1 MTKQARILV
10 VDDEPEIGNLLRLFL
25 EDEFDVVTFTD
36 PRLACEEIE
45 LNAYDLVLSDIKMP
59 FLTGLDVVKHVKT
72 VRPATH
78 VILITGH
85 AQTERDKAE
94 AIGLGAAGVLFKPF
108 GDPSKMIEYIQ
119 KVLASAPANAGQ
131 SSGVQT
137 TDANS
142 IDSSPKQVPSLTDAS
157 RNSGGKIRVLVI
169 DDEPDLTDV
178 LTLILEDDY
187 ETTVFNNPVEALKV
201 IETGT
206 FQLVLTDLNMPQMS
220 GVDVIH
226 QIRKVK
232 PKIPVVIMTGHG
244 EGEPEVVEALK
255 AGGGMVLAK
264 PFPEPAFVLEQ
275 LKKMLN

>member
-1 MTKQARILV
+1 
-10 VDDEPEIGNLLRLFL
+10 
-25 EDEFDVVTFTD
+25 
-36 PRLACEEIE
+36 
-45 LNAYDLVLSDIKMP
+45 
-59 FLTGLDVVKHVKT
+59 
-72 VRPATH
+72 
-78 VILITGH
+78 
-85 AQTERDKAE
+85 
-94 AIGLGAAGVLFKPF
+94 
-108 GDPSKMIEYIQ
+108 
-119 KVLASAPANAGQ
+119 
-131 SSGVQT
+131 VQT